1 MKSHTWRIHAQLLGM
16 AVIWGAGWTW
26 GRIVA
31 QAMPPLVA
39 ATLRFFI
46 TAAGLIGW
54 LHYGGRLHT
63 LAALNRRQWAGLT
76 LAAACGVCAFAIFF
90 MLGLRHIHA
99 GRAAVIFSVNPALT
113 MLGAAWL
120 FGERLNRR
128 ILCGMALAVGGSL
141 IVAARGNPLLLFATI
156 GAGEW
161 LIFGCV
167 ACWVSYSLLGR
178 RVLTGIDALTATTA
192 TALIGGA
199 MLFVIS
205 LASEGTAAW
214 ASLAHV
220 APPVWA
226 TLLALA
232 LGATL
237 LCYLWYF
244 EGIAALGAGNAAAYM
259 TLIPFFAVLIA
270 AGWLGEPLTLSLV
283 GGGALTIGGMALMH
297 SGRGKA

>member
-1 MKSHTWRIHAQLLGM
+1 MKPHTWRIHAQLLGM
-16 AVIWGAGWTW
+16 ALIWGAAWTW

-31 QAMPPLVA
+31 QAMPPLTA
-39 ATLRFFI
+39 ASLRF
-46 TAAGLIGW
+46 LISTVFLLLW
-54 LHYGGRLHT
+54 LYHRDRLRALT
-63 LAALNRRQWAGLT
+63 ALNRRQWAGLA
-76 LAAACGVCAFAIFF
+76 LAAACGVSGYAIFF
-90 MLGLRHIHA
+90 MLGLRHIGA
-99 GRAAVIFSVNPALT
+99 GRAAVIFSINPALT

-167 ACWVSYSLLGR
+167 ACWVCYSLLGR

-283 GGGALTIGGMALMH
+283 SGGALTIGGMALMH
-297 SGRGKA
+297 SGRGK